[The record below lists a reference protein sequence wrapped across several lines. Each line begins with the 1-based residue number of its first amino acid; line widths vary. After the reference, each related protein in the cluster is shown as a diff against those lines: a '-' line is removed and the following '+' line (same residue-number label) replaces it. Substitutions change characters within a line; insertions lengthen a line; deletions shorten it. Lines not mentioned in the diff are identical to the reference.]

1 MSHRET
7 GMPRPSGVSAVDP
20 ERLADCID
28 ACFTCAQAC
37 LACAEH
43 HLNEAALGEPA
54 AFVRDGLG
62 CADLCEATGL
72 LLTRHHAAEL
82 GLVRAFLDTCAAGCR
97 AWADASHRDGDADER
112 CRECREA
119 CLRCERACRELAL
132 AL

>member
-7 GMPRPSGVSAVDP
+7 GLPRPPGVSAVDP
-20 ERLADCID
+20 ELLADCIE

-37 LACAEH
+37 LACAERH
-43 HLNEAALGEPA
+43 LGEADPGEPT

-72 LLTRHHAAEL
+72 LLARHQGADL
-82 GLVRAFLDTCAAGCR
+82 NLVRAFLDTCAAGCR
-97 AWADASHRDGDADER
+97 AWAEASHGDGDADER
-112 CRECREA
+112 CRACRDA